1 MNTEETHSSSSP
13 RSSAGEKT
21 TKVVVARD
29 LWKSFDHGRTPVIE
43 GVSLEIG
50 RGEMVAL
57 WGSSGSGKSTLLHL
71 LSGLDRPDRG
81 EIAILGLD
89 PSCEKTRLQLC
100 RRHVGFVFQLHNLIP
115 DLTLLENL
123 RIPCLA
129 TGRPSK
135 EADARACHLAEKV
148 GLSHRL
154 MSRIQTLS
162 GGERQRTAICRALM
176 NQPDVIFAD
185 EPTGALDEKS
195 ADVVFDLLLRL
206 VAEEGSSVILAT
218 HERRFTRGADR
229 VLHIHQGQAIP
240 L

>member
-1 MNTEETHSSSSP
+1 MNTEESRLGSVP
-13 RSSAGEKT
+13 AAGEKPPS
-21 TKVVVARD
+21 VVVARD
-29 LWKSFDHGRTPVIE
+29 VWKSFDHGQTPVIQ

-50 RGEMVAL
+50 RAEMVAL

-81 EIAILGLD
+81 EITILGLD
-89 PSCEKTRLQLC
+89 PSREETRLRLC

-115 DLTLLENL
+115 DLTMLENL
-123 RIPCLA
+123 RIPCFSER
-129 TGRPSK
+129 RPAR
-135 EADARACHLAEKV
+135 EIDARARYLAEKV

-154 MSRIQTLS
+154 TSRIQNLS

-176 NQPDVIFAD
+176 NRPEVIFAD
-185 EPTGALDEKS
+185 EPTGSLDERT

-206 VAEEGSSVILAT
+206 VSEEGASVILAT
-218 HERRFTRGADR
+218 HDQRFTKGCHRS
-229 VLHIHQGQAIP
+229 LHIHQGKALP

>member
-1 MNTEETHSSSSP
+1 MKSKEVSS
-13 RSSAGEKT
+13 RSTLAVQEKARS
-21 TKVVVARD
+21 VIVARD
-29 LWKSFDHGRTPVIE
+29 VWKSFDHGKIPVIQ

-81 EIAILGLD
+81 EITILGLD
-89 PSCEKTRLQLC
+89 PSCEETRLRLC
-100 RRHVGFVFQLHNLIP
+100 RWHVGFVFQLHNLIP

-123 RIPCLA
+123 RIPYLA
-129 TGRPSK
+129 ARRSAR
-135 EADARACHLAEKV
+135 EADARAAYLAQKV

-154 MSRIQTLS
+154 ESRIQHLS

-176 NQPDVIFAD
+176 NQPEVIFAD
-185 EPTGALDEKS
+185 EPTGSLDEQT

-206 VAEEGSSVILAT
+206 VAEEGASVVLAT
-218 HERRFTRGADR
+218 HERRFTQGCQRILR
-229 VLHIHQGQAIP
+229 IHQGQALP